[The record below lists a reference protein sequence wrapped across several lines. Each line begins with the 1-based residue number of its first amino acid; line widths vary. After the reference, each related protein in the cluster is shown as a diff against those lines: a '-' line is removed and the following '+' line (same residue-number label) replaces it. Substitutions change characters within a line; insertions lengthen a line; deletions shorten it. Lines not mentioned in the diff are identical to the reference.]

1 MKRGTPVK
9 AKLLAGIA
17 AILVAAVGG
26 CVYTWRPNWWRFYER
41 GLSRAS
47 EEQTEEA
54 AEDFETALGKRKGA
68 IVPRPNDARR
78 VRTYGMH
85 FIDDYFPHRELGVA
99 YYRTKRFAEAEQE
112 LLLSLNQTPSA
123 KAKAYLNFVRR
134 ELLRQ
139 KPAQDEPPTLT
150 LKAPS
155 KPYLNSRRM
164 NLTGVA
170 ESKNYVSSILVN
182 GERLFV
188 ELAEQKASFSKE
200 VRLKPGANKV
210 MVKAVDLVGK
220 TSQKELLLNV
230 DMQYPAVA
238 IENAVRKSRD
248 TVTIS
253 GVAIDNVGVAELTVA
268 GRRQAIKLP
277 STEAPFSLEAA
288 LGHTIKVEVTDI
300 AGNTTAAE
308 VAVSADMLQP
318 AGTGLSI
325 SDCGLQ
331 IADLGCRDDWAEGSR
346 RTPPPIPSLRLCA
359 FARSL
364 PFFHFVS
371 PRRQGRQGV
380 RLGTSDCGLR
390 IADLGCRDDWAEKS
404 RTAPPA
410 ILSLRLCAFARS
422 LPFFHFVSP
431 RRQGCQGVRLGTSD
445 CGLRIADLGCRD
457 DWAEKS
463 RTAPPAIL
471 SLRLCAFARGLPF
484 FHFVSPRRQ
493 GRQGVRLGTSDLGF
507 GISDFGMGP
516 AASQSAIRKPESAIA
531 RSGPVLLAMRNSR
544 SVVDSGGIGLSVAE
558 ARAGG
563 DRKPPVISIRNVA
576 DGRIIYDDKFI
587 FDVQASDNGRL
598 VSLSVNGED
607 VLGGR
612 TVLRYDRSFRADLA
626 VGVNRFTVV
635 AVDKAGNRAEKSFR
649 IIREVQEPLQE
660 AARLTLA
667 LLPLEEKG
675 IPGPATDQIYDLLV
689 GSFVQGKR
697 FNFVE
702 RSEAVFSRLLTELKI
717 GSSELADP
725 AIAVRIGHIK
735 TAEGMLYGKTIE
747 YERSIAIDLWL
758 VDTETS
764 EIAAFADVYSEEG
777 KSRQHLR
784 WLAEGLALKFRQR
797 FPLVRGRVTGV
808 TKSGVFIDNGLE
820 QGIRTGMKYLI
831 LKEEGETGSGALTTV
846 KVNGRPLEARTQ
858 TVQAQTC
865 FAAFSVKSGLP
876 RIEVNDPVITK

>member
-1 MKRGTPVK
+1 
-9 AKLLAGIA
+9 
-17 AILVAAVGG
+17 
-26 CVYTWRPNWWRFYER
+26 
-41 GLSRAS
+41 
-47 EEQTEEA
+47 
-54 AEDFETALGKRKGA
+54 
-68 IVPRPNDARR
+68 
-78 VRTYGMH
+78 
-85 FIDDYFPHRELGVA
+85 
-99 YYRTKRFAEAEQE
+99 
-112 LLLSLNQTPSA
+112 
-123 KAKAYLNFVRR
+123 
-134 ELLRQ
+134 
-139 KPAQDEPPTLT
+139 
-150 LKAPS
+150 
-155 KPYLNSRRM
+155 
-164 NLTGVA
+164 
-170 ESKNYVSSILVN
+170 
-182 GERLFV
+182 
-188 ELAEQKASFSKE
+188 
-200 VRLKPGANKV
+200 
-210 MVKAVDLVGK
+210 
-220 TSQKELLLNV
+220 
-230 DMQYPAVA
+230 
-238 IENAVRKSRD
+238 
-248 TVTIS
+248 
-253 GVAIDNVGVAELTVA
+253 
-268 GRRQAIKLP
+268 
-277 STEAPFSLEAA
+277 
-288 LGHTIKVEVTDI
+288 
-300 AGNTTAAE
+300 
-308 VAVSADMLQP
+308 
-318 AGTGLSI
+318 
-325 SDCGLQ
+325 
-331 IADLGCRDDWAEGSR
+331 
-346 RTPPPIPSLRLCA
+346 
-359 FARSL
+359 
-364 PFFHFVS
+364 
-371 PRRQGRQGV
+371 
-380 RLGTSDCGLR
+380 
-390 IADLGCRDDWAEKS
+390 
-404 RTAPPA
+404 
-410 ILSLRLCAFARS
+410 
-422 LPFFHFVSP
+422 
-431 RRQGCQGVRLGTSD
+431 
-445 CGLRIADLGCRD
+445 
-457 DWAEKS
+457 
-463 RTAPPAIL
+463 
-471 SLRLCAFARGLPF
+471 
-484 FHFVSPRRQ
+484 
-493 GRQGVRLGTSDLGF
+493 
-507 GISDFGMGP
+507 MGP

>member
-445 CGLRIADLGCRD
+445 
-457 DWAEKS
+457 
-463 RTAPPAIL
+463 
-471 SLRLCAFARGLPF
+471 
-484 FHFVSPRRQ
+484 
-493 GRQGVRLGTSDLGF
+493 LGF

>member
-371 PRRQGRQGV
+371 PRRQGR
-380 RLGTSDCGLR
+380 
-390 IADLGCRDDWAEKS
+390 
-404 RTAPPA
+404 
-410 ILSLRLCAFARS
+410 
-422 LPFFHFVSP
+422 
-431 RRQGCQGVRLGTSD
+431 QGVRLGTSD